1 MKKLLFAILLF
12 STMCYAENS
21 KNTETIDNQTSI
33 VSNYNNPYKYV
44 GEIKYYIVINT
55 LFETLKDSQKDF
67 YGRFSQSLYTKDNRY
82 FFGNA
87 DIYYLVY
94 TNDKRTFCG
103 YDVSRYRYACR
114 KGNDYYFFNM

>member
-21 KNTETIDNQTSI
+21 KNTETIDNPTSI

-67 YGRFSQSLYTKDNRY
+67 YGRFSLSLYTKDNRY
-82 FFGNA
+82 FLGKEM
-87 DIYYLVY
+87 
-94 TNDKRTFCG
+94 TNK
-103 YDVSRYRYACR
+103 Y
-114 KGNDYYFFNM
+114 KIPLIFNYQLSIVNFMCIFAPEK